1 MTLQLSE
8 EQINEIAARNAFAYV
23 YDNEVLISINNVYHH
38 YDTDGL
44 NSSSYY
50 DLYVKVLGSW
60 QADLYYIEDG
70 DVSNCDFSNLG
81 IHEPIC
87 VVEEFED
94 YPITSLE
101 NFFYA
106 AKDVVDATIST
117 LCE

>member
-1 MTLQLSE
+1 MKLQLSE

-70 DVSNCDFSNLG
+70 DVKNLG
-81 IHEPIC
+81 DREPILI
-87 VVEEFED
+87 VEEFEN
-94 YPITSLE
+94 YPITALE
-101 NFFYA
+101 NFFHA
-106 AKDVVDATIST
+106 SKDAINSALST
-117 LCE
+117 T